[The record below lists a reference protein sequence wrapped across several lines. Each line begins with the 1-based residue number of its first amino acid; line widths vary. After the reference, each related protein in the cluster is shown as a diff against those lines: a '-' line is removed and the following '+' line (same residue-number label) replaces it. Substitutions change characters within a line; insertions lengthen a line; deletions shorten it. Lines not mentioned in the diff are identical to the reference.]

1 MELNTKPSKMW
12 RIYLDIEEEELI
24 WGLRGQ
30 RISPIRLMDLTEKYV
45 ALAREKGYN
54 RINIIDHRGAS
65 LVVKEVDPLPP
76 DEDFEELT
84 EEVPPEQVSE

>member
-30 RISPIRLMDLTEKYV
+30 RISPIRLMDLTEKC
-45 ALAREKGYN
+45 ARCGKPD
-54 RINIIDHRGAS
+54 IIDPLQLLGNFP
-65 LVVKEVDPLPP
+65 KEFLR
-76 DEDFEELT
+76 
-84 EEVPPEQVSE
+84 